1 MKEANM
7 SDLDRYIKKITSQL
21 DSKSEKEFYAT
32 HIREL
37 LGEEADKFSFDEIT
51 QRIGEPEIWAQSRI
65 ENADSTKSLCEITT
79 LKKKARCFRIV
90 AIAVIALILSGII
103 WFCIEAERGSGGY
116 GYYSPPMDI
125 SYGSEEGAGK

>member
-1 MKEANM
+1 MK
-7 SDLDRYIKKITSQL
+7 DLDRYIQRVTAHL
-21 DSKSEKEFYAT
+21 DSKSEKKFYTT
-32 HIREL
+32 HIREA
-37 LGEEADKFSFDEIT
+37 LGEEADKLSFDEIT

-65 ENADSTKSLCEITT
+65 DNADSTQNLCEITT
-79 LKKKARCFRIV
+79 LKKRARRFRIIS
-90 AIAVIALILSGII
+90 IAVIVLILSGII